1 MPSFLNMKYR
11 DNARQTSTVQ
21 FHVRPITA
29 ANLDAVATEFNTL
42 RTTLEPFTLAN
53 LNSYEVVQ
61 NRVFVSN
68 GAAASPV
75 ARRELKMLITYEDA
89 VTHQTYDHEV
99 PAPELTNAAL
109 CVNSGGRTF
118 AVTDTAEWD
127 ALEAA
132 FEATVVSPDGNAV
145 ILQSI
150 EIVGRNL

>member
-1 MPSFLNMKYR
+1 MPSFLNLKYR

-21 FHVRPITA
+21 FHTRPITA
-29 ANLDAVATEFNTL
+29 ANLDDVADDFSAL
-42 RTTLEPFTLAN
+42 RTALELFTLAH
-53 LNSYEVVQ
+53 LNSYELIQ

-68 GAAASPV
+68 GAAASAV

-89 VTHQTYDHEV
+89 VTHDLYQHEV

-109 CVNSGGRTF
+109 WVNSGGRTF
-118 AVTDTAEWD
+118 AVVGSAEWT
-127 ALEAA
+127 AFETA
-132 FEATVVSPDGNAV
+132 FEAAVVSPDGNAV